1 MFVFVCMWNR
11 LSVWCMYL
19 PKNTYTY
26 IHLQHICILYV
37 LYVCMYVHVCVCIW
51 KNVLRYTDIY
61 RQYIHIHTKCLIH
74 TIHADTCRYTLYT
87 QYKLSIHI
95 HAIQVYT
102 SNTYN
107 THIFIQY
114 TEIHTI
120 HTHTY
125 ICMYVHVCV
134 CIGMYYLYYVGIGM
148 NEYVYDSISVYM
160 HVFASMCLNL
170 CVCACICMYLLVC
183 AWICVYVYVFVFL
196 FCTRRKREKVAQART
211 WCPAMCCQKG
221 NQMPAK
227 LLRRFWVSNTRRQS
241 DMCPSLPLSQLWLWH
256 FMKFWCTYSL
266 KSNTHTYRQ
275 YIHIRTYTYNTCN
288 TCTYRHI
295 HACAN
300 HGRKGSLGGCGRRC
314 MSQGTTK
321 LPQ

>member
-1 MFVFVCMWNR
+1 MCKPWVNQI
-11 LSVWCMYL
+11 LSCANQNQQCVNFFPPYANPYIAAIPKCFAKSSRDTAYFHVLFTCRTFLVQSGEVTFWGQKKFTHFITGLTGL
-19 PKNTYTY
+19 PPD
-26 IHLQHICILYV
+26 
-37 LYVCMYVHVCVCIW
+37 VCIW

-87 QYKLSIHI
+87 QYKPYIHI

-134 CIGMYYLYYVGIGM
+134 CIGMYYLYYVGICT

-227 LLRRFWVSNTRRQS
+227 LL
-241 DMCPSLPLSQLWLWH
+241 
-256 FMKFWCTYSL
+256 
-266 KSNTHTYRQ
+266 
-275 YIHIRTYTYNTCN
+275 
-288 TCTYRHI
+288 
-295 HACAN
+295 
-300 HGRKGSLGGCGRRC
+300 
-314 MSQGTTK
+314 
-321 LPQ
+321 